1 MSDADAVRRRVRKPV
16 EYTCGKDC
24 EPLPGDEQ
32 IGAYSYE
39 QRIRMDE
46 KFTRAV
52 LHAFETGGESRQ
64 AAANQIATPPRE

>member
-1 MSDADAVRRRVRKPV
+1 MSSNGKRIRRPEPYV
-16 EYTCGKDC
+16 CGKDT
-24 EPLPGDEQ
+24 PSQPGDEQ

-52 LHAFETGGESRQ
+52 ERAISLGLERRPDGDPAR
-64 AAANQIATPPRE
+64 AA